1 MSKIDLKAYY
11 ATTHWK
17 NLSRKTR
24 EQRQQ
29 CELCGT
35 KENLHVHHLRYR
47 FFREEDQDLQ
57 VACKQ
62 CHLKT
67 IHKHLDQDDMIDLN
81 HRTKPAPEPATID
94 HAFQIEENRIARRNR
109 VRQEVDYRFL
119 WANLDQLGLTT
130 RPLNQFTRE
139 EVSILVE
146 CCIDA
151 IQPAHPNHQTI
162 WGEK

>member
-1 MSKIDLKAYY
+1 MKSLSDYY
-11 ATTHWK
+11 ASAHWK
-17 NLSRKTR
+17 NLSRRTR
-24 EQRQQ
+24 EQRQK

-47 FFREEDQDLQ
+47 FFREEGEDLQ
-57 VACKQ
+57 VLCRD
-62 CHLKT
+62 CHIKDVHQHET
-67 IHKHLDQDDMIDLN
+67 EEDMIDLN
-81 HRTKPAPEPATID
+81 HRTKPEPYGID
-94 HAFQIEENRIARRNR
+94 HAFQIEENRIARRAR

-119 WANLDQLGLTT
+119 GAVLSQRGLTT
-130 RPLNQFTRE
+130 KPLAQFTRE

-151 IQPAHPNHQTI
+151 ILPDHPNHQTI

>member
-1 MSKIDLKAYY
+1 MKSLSDYY
-11 ATTHWK
+11 ASTHWK
-17 NLSRKTR
+17 NLSRRTR
-24 EQRQQ
+24 EQRQK

-47 FFREEDQDLQ
+47 FFREEDKDLQ

-67 IHKHLDQDDMIDLN
+67 IHKHQDESDMIDLN
-81 HRTKPAPEPATID
+81 HRTKPTPEPATID
-94 HAFQIEENRIARRNR
+94 HAFQVEENRQKRRNR

-119 WANLDQLGLTT
+119 GAVLSQRGLTT
-130 RPLNQFTRE
+130 KPLAQFTKD

-151 IQPAHPNHQTI
+151 ILPDHPNHQTI